1 MHSETMWTW
10 NQVEIPE
17 VIFEQE
23 GGQALTSQIKMIL
36 VVGQIVDLLDRSPS
50 NVV

>member
-23 GGQALTSQIKMIL
+23 GGH
-36 VVGQIVDLLDRSPS
+36 IVSNKDDLGRRADR
-50 NVV
+50 